1 MSKRKVNI
9 NDTSIMSGVTKDAK
23 KAICEYIWNGFD
35 ANATNVYLEYAA
47 TEIGGITSFV
57 IRDDGDGINRSQ
69 LHDTFGTYQDSIK
82 KKSYQWSSQVKG
94 KKGKG
99 RYAFNCFASRAI
111 WTSVYK
117 DADKLFKHVVSID
130 EGENDHFDDHSEDGQ
145 KIVHNVQTGTE
156 VSFDNVRLS
165 REFFES
171 DEFIGYLKIEY
182 AVFLKLNENRSK
194 ALFINGVKLDC
205 DDIIAEFDTKTVG
218 IEDDNDNYKLYSFDL
233 AFIRWKEKT
242 KENYCIYYL
251 NEDGIERYEETTK
264 LNKKDTGFHHSIY
277 VNSSYFQFFG
287 HSSTMKTA
295 GLQQLQFENFEIQKT
310 EKDKVFKSLRRRVLE
325 WLSEKEKLFIEQVA
339 GDELW
344 NKYERSGVVELP
356 KNEYEEP
363 LYNELKDTVKGIY
376 TVQPKIFKNLQN
388 VPAKALV
395 GCLKLLLQ
403 TDKREDVLTI
413 IDGINRMTDE
423 ERHRLA
429 EVLKAT
435 ELSHITNAI
444 ELLENR
450 LRTVSALKKM
460 VFDKGLNALEVPD
473 IQAMVSKAF
482 WLFGEQYNIVTEAEP
497 DFQQALERYLQKI
510 HQEVDGK
517 STSAINAE
525 KIEHPD
531 VNKEMDIFAFRQNKN
546 SLGIENIVV
555 ELKRPS
561 VNLGELELSQIKNYM
576 RLIYKEPQ
584 FSSVKAKWTF
594 ILVGKDFDKSGTI
607 ENEFL
612 TNQHWGKKDLVLHI
626 ENATQNYEIYVMKW
640 STIFDDFEMRHDFL
654 MKRLQFK
661 REALTA
667 QYNSKEDLHKIVED
681 AKES

>member
-35 ANATNVYLEYAA
+35 ANATNVYLEYSA

-99 RYAFNCFASRAI
+99 RYAFNCFASRAT
-111 WTSVYK
+111 WTSIYEE
-117 DADKLFKHVVSID
+117 DNKLFKHVLSID

-145 KIVHNVQTGTE
+145 KIVHNVHTGTE

-194 ALFINGVKLDC
+194 ALFINGVKLDYN
-205 DDIIAEFDTKTVG
+205 DIIAEFDTKTVG

-233 AFIRWKEKT
+233 IFIRWKEKT

-277 VNSSYFQFFG
+277 VNSSYFQYFG
-287 HSSTMKTA
+287 PSSTMKTA
-295 GLQQLQFENFEIQKT
+295 GLQQLQFVDFEIQKT

-344 NKYERSGVVELP
+344 NRYEKSGVVELP

-413 IDGINRMTDE
+413 IDGINRMTDD

-460 VFDKGLNALEVPD
+460 VFDKELNALEVPD
-473 IQAMVSKAF
+473 IQEMVSKAF

-497 DFQQALERYLQKI
+497 DFQQALERYLHKI
-510 HQEVDGK
+510 HQEVNGK

-546 SLGIENIVV
+546 SFGIENIVV

-594 ILVGKDFDKSGTI
+594 ILVGNDFDKSGTI

-612 TNQHWGKKDLVLHI
+612 TNQSWGKKGLVLHI
-626 ENATQNYEIYVMKW
+626 ENSTQNYEIYVMKW
-640 STIFDDFEMRHDFL
+640 SSIFDDFEMRHDFL

-661 REALTA
+661 REVLTA
-667 QYNSKEDLHKIVED
+667 QYNNKEDLHKIVDD